1 VSLKFTD
8 YVKIENMKQLILF
21 HLEKMGFGEEIRV
34 MNDTDLDKL
43 IALMAQM
50 GDVLSPMPDDK
61 RVDLLIGYL
70 VGLWTRLIVDYGA
83 EIDDL

>member
-1 VSLKFTD
+1 MSLKFTD